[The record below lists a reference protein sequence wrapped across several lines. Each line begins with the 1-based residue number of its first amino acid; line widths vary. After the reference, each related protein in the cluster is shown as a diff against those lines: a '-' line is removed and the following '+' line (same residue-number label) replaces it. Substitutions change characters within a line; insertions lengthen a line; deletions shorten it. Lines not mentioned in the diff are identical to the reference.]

1 MDKFCHQIRRNG
13 ILYKYLLERSIQ
25 PIEHR
30 GGAVINV
37 WHITGRNNYAYQYQ
51 VSNRSSNFHNWI
63 VASTRL
69 HRRHRVRLSVLDI
82 FRNCVILD
90 IAEVA
95 EKWIKKKEKKKKER
109 RKVTRDEK
117 LWNVGYTL
125 GRCMDDWQ

>member
-1 MDKFCHQIRRNG
+1 MIIKQKGEKKEENVWINFAFKLEETVFCINIYSNDRG
-13 ILYKYLLERSIQ
+13 
-25 PIEHR
+25 EH
-30 GGAVINV
+30 GGAGQAVINA

-90 IAEVA
+90 
-95 EKWIKKKEKKKKER
+95 
-109 RKVTRDEK
+109 
-117 LWNVGYTL
+117 G
-125 GRCMDDWQ
+125 